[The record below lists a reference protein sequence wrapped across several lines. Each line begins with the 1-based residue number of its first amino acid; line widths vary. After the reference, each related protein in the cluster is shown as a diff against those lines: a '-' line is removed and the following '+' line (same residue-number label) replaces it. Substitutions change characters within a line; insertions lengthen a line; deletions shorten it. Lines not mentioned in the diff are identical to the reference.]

1 MAALRCFFIE
11 RRDFGLMLV
20 AFCLNFS
27 DAGVAARCRLR
38 LASTFDLIW
47 DFDFVFMR
55 LATVL
60 RVGATSRQR
69 RGCEFSKRAVAVVVA
84 AYA

>member
-1 MAALRCFFIE
+1 MFFIE

-38 LASTFDLIW
+38 LASTFDLFW
-47 DFDFVFMR
+47 DFDIVFMR
-55 LATVL
+55 VDNGST
-60 RVGATSRQR
+60 RWGD
-69 RGCEFSKRAVAVVVA
+69 VAPA
-84 AYA
+84 